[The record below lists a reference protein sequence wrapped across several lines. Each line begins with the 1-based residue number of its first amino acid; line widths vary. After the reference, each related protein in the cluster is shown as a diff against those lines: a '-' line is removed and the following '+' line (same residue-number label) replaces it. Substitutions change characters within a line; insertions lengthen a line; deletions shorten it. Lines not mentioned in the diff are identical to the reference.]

1 MKFSPLFNEYIFNNL
16 KSNFEKIVYQIKIRI
31 IPLEIVFFLWMKLKW
46 KKEKKLPIF
55 RVNIF
60 LFDIIIVSD
69 FRFQMKIC
77 RNSRWVL
84 FEQIFPPKIN
94 QTQFGTNQFQNLIFL
109 SDFHI
114 HFWLLRTGYIW
125 LLRVRKLLSGE
136 HGRRFM

>member
-1 MKFSPLFNEYIFNNL
+1 
-16 KSNFEKIVYQIKIRI
+16 
-31 IPLEIVFFLWMKLKW
+31 MKLKR

-60 LFDIIIVSD
+60 LFDMIIVSD

-77 RNSRWVL
+77 RRSRCIL

-94 QTQFGTNQFQNLIFL
+94 QTQFETNQFQNLIFL

-114 HFWLLRTGYIW
+114 HFLL
-125 LLRVRKLLSGE
+125 
-136 HGRRFM
+136 